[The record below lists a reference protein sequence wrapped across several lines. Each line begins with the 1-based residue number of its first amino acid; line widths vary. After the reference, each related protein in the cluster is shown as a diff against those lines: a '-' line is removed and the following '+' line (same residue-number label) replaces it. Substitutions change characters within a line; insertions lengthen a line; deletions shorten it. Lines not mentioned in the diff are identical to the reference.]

1 MLGNG
6 MMGAGIIADSV
17 VFFGFFVWISFAI
30 LLVVTLVWMAR
41 TVREVKEKYSAL
53 RDPAAY
59 ENGGILN
66 IGMAGGRI
74 DRKDS
79 RKKNRAA

>member
-6 MMGAGIIADSV
+6 MMGVGIITGSV
-17 VFFGFFVWISFAI
+17 VFFGFFVWISFAT

-41 TVREVKEKYSAL
+41 TVREVKEKYNAL

-59 ENGGILN
+59 ENGGILKVG
-66 IGMAGGRI
+66 IAGGRI
-74 DRKDS
+74 GRMDS